1 MQHHLSRASP
11 PDDDAPIEDGRFAPF
26 RAAFARASHS
36 GYPTTWSETYRLA
49 ANIYSTSL
57 QGFPHD
63 RGSRAYADTWGKK
76 FLRAFQATYLDV
88 VVPLF
93 GKGPELV
100 AYLDAFAHD
109 LETMPPAHRLD
120 YLVRRGPTAHDLHQA
135 RSLTVRVVSAS
146 CRPHAFTATAGQL
159 HGLLLFSLRR
169 RLNRTRLQGLP
180 SFTLN
185 SDDVSPHLAWEELRQ
200 VLVDI
205 IKAAIGSKGH
215 DLRAPKPGRSARGRY
230 DRLMTKWRPD
240 VEQTFLPFLGQPAY
254 AGLSQALLRAY
265 KSLLRAVI
273 GLTAHSNYNAAE
285 RLLVSLPIGGALGFL
300 GHSGSL
306 GLHLALVAGQRRP
319 QICRA
324 DASCSLGVG
333 AALKR
338 KARRS

>member
-11 PDDDAPIEDGRFAPF
+11 PDDDAPIEDGPFAPF

-120 YLVRRGPTAHDLHQA
+120 YLSAWFQQ
-135 RSLTVRVVSAS
+135 VVD
-146 CRPHAFTATAGQL
+146 PM
-159 HGLLLFSLRR
+159 
-169 RLNRTRLQGLP
+169 RLQRQLGLP

-285 RLLVSLPIGGALGFL
+285 RLLLSWPGKDVLKY
-300 GHSGSL
+300 
-306 GLHLALVAGQRRP
+306 VVRT
-319 QICRA
+319 RA
-324 DASCSLGVG
+324 VLSAW
-333 AALKR
+333 
-338 KARRS
+338 ARR